1 MNFINYNQVKLS
13 KKLFTGIF
21 IGIATGAA
29 ISFLLKHKKSIDT
42 FEHEENY
49 FENDMLESAN
59 EYLLLARSKAE
70 KMIKEAEGR
79 SQSIIDEAGTLLSLV
94 KEKAAGIKDVLSD
107 EAKED
112 AEKLKKELEIQIN
125 RFKNK
130 I

>member
-1 MNFINYNQVKLS
+1 
-13 KKLFTGIF
+13 
-21 IGIATGAA
+21 
-29 ISFLLKHKKSIDT
+29 
-42 FEHEENY
+42 
-49 FENDMLESAN
+49 MLESAN
-59 EYLLLARSKAE
+59 EYLLLARNKAE

-79 SQSIIDEAGTLLSLV
+79 SQSIIDEAGILLRLV
-94 KEKAAGIKDVLSD
+94 KEKAAGIHDVMSD